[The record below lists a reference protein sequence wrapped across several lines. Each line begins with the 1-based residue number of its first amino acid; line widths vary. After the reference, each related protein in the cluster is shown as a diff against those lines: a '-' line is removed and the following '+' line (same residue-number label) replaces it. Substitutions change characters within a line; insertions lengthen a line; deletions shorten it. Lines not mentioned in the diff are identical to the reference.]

1 MEVLVRMKINWG
13 MIGLGLLSIVF
24 WYSIFTKGFL
34 STMIWVI
41 VLSCLI
47 GIYFKLKEDMII

>member
-1 MEVLVRMKINWG
+1 MKIKWG